1 MNNTDLGR
9 VHAYL
14 LRNRI
19 IESKAT
25 RRNISREER
34 DMAIML
40 RDADAHMRSLL
51 DEILDGQGLLLK
63 SFSDD
68 VKGLPTGA
76 VCFVLAR
83 KPDTNPPFLG
93 TERMLARMK
102 QAGGGTRV
110 SDADAKIWFTQIWFI
125 LMDILYSRRGRSPNE
140 LQDWLETSFTKAVL
154 ADAVRDY
161 LNESI
166 RKIDPATLPSP
177 AIHETL
183 TSFKEGTVALFC
195 NAFLDLM
202 IDARLIERIDDDLYR
217 QSLLFAFEIKLNYDR
232 QLEPF
237 LTSITPID
245 AATAVLTRELSTED
259 TGNGRN
265 HTN

>member
-9 VHAYL
+9 IHAYL

-19 IESKAT
+19 VESKAT
-25 RRNISREER
+25 RRNVSREER

-40 RDADAHMRSLL
+40 RDADAHIRSLF
-51 DEILDGQGLLLK
+51 DEILDGQGLMLK

-93 TERMLARMK
+93 TERMIARMK
-102 QAGGGTRV
+102 QAGGSRV

-140 LQDWLETSFTKAVL
+140 MQDWLETSFTKAVL
-154 ADAVRDY
+154 VDAVRDY
-161 LNESI
+161 LNEDV
-166 RKIDPATLPSP
+166 RKIDPATLSSP
-177 AIHETL
+177 AIHESL
-183 TSFKEGTVALFC
+183 TSFKEGTVAQFC
-195 NAFLDLM
+195 GSFLELM
-202 IDARLIERIDDDLYR
+202 IDARLVERIADDLYR
-217 QSLLFAFEIKLNYDR
+217 QTLLFAFEVKLNYDR

-237 LTSITPID
+237 LTSSAPLD
-245 AATAVLTRELSTED
+245 AATAILTREINMEED
-259 TGNGRN
+259 GNGRN
-265 HTN
+265 YAN

>member
-9 VHAYL
+9 IQAYL
-14 LRNRI
+14 LRNRVV
-19 IESKAT
+19 ESKAM

-40 RDADAHMRSLL
+40 RDADAHMRLLL

-83 KPDTNPPFLG
+83 KPDTNPPFFG
-93 TERMLARMK
+93 TERMIARMG
-102 QAGGGTRV
+102 QAGRSQV
-110 SDADAKIWFTQIWFI
+110 SDADGKIWFTQIWFI

-140 LQDWLETSFTKAVL
+140 MQEWLETSFTKTVL
-154 ADAVRDY
+154 IDAVRDY
-161 LNESI
+161 LNEDI

-177 AIHETL
+177 AIHKSL
-183 TSFKEGTVALFC
+183 TSFKEGTVTQFC
-195 NAFLDLM
+195 NNFLELM
-202 IDARLIERIDDDLYR
+202 IDARLIERIGDDLFR
-217 QSLLFAFEIKLNYDR
+217 QTLLFAFEVKLNYDR

-237 LTSITPID
+237 LASTAPLD
-245 AATAVLTRELSTED
+245 AATAVLTREITTEEN
-259 TGNGRN
+259 GNGRN
-265 HTN
+265 HAN